1 MARVSGSSPA
11 SALDDA
17 RRIRCPLPSGVSASA
32 RRAPRPWCLVVRF
45 CLVSCLAFTFS
56 CQDPVGTTDGSP
68 PVDDEFDGG
77 SQVAD
82 QTPSTIQIQN
92 LALLGKVW
100 GFAKYHHPL
109 VVGGNHNWDYELF
122 RVVPAV
128 LAASDRTAAAGAI
141 VAWLDGLGAIPQC
154 TSCAQ
159 PPGQAHLQPEIEWID
174 DPTHLGAELSNRL
187 RSMHQNRPAVGGHR
201 YVAFVPNVRNP
212 DFSREALYGRQS
224 SPDAGYRLL
233 ALFRFWNIIEYWFP
247 YRDVMDEDWDGVLAE
262 FIPVVLGPM
271 NGDEYRLAMIRL
283 TGRVHDTHANLWAEL
298 HLRPPVGSNEVP
310 VSLRFVEGKAV
321 VCGYTHDQLGPA
333 TGLQVGDEIHR
344 IDGVPVETLIDSL
357 APYYPASNQAARLR
371 DFGRFLTRGSG
382 PAAISGMG
390 ADGSFDI
397 SASRAPRSSLD
408 LGRSYRHDLPGP
420 TFQRLSDSVAY
431 LKLSSVVAAE
441 ASSYIQQAQGAAVL
455 VIDIR
460 NYPSEFVVFALGGHL
475 VAGPEAFAR
484 FTKADPANPGT
495 FVWTEPVVHFPA
507 EPRFTGKVVILV
519 DETTQSQAEYTTMAF
534 RVAPDAIVVGSTT
547 AGADGNVSRIPLPG
561 NVESMIS
568 GIGVFYPD
576 GTPTQRIGILPD
588 LVVRPTVA
596 GIRAGRDEVLEAGVS
611 HALGRDF
618 RLQPATWSPGEGSP
632 GLEKWPPWR

>member
-187 RSMHQNRPAVGGHR
+187 RSMHQNRPAVGG
-201 YVAFVPNVRNP
+201 
-212 DFSREALYGRQS
+212 
-224 SPDAGYRLL
+224 
-233 ALFRFWNIIEYWFP
+233 
-247 YRDVMDEDWDGVLAE
+247 
-262 FIPVVLGPM
+262 
-271 NGDEYRLAMIRL
+271 
-283 TGRVHDTHANLWAEL
+283 TDT
-298 HLRPPVGSNEVP
+298 S
-310 VSLRFVEGKAV
+310 
-321 VCGYTHDQLGPA
+321 
-333 TGLQVGDEIHR
+333 
-344 IDGVPVETLIDSL
+344 
-357 APYYPASNQAARLR
+357 
-371 DFGRFLTRGSG
+371 
-382 PAAISGMG
+382 
-390 ADGSFDI
+390 
-397 SASRAPRSSLD
+397 
-408 LGRSYRHDLPGP
+408 RSYRTSAIP
-420 TFQRLSDSVAY
+420 T
-431 LKLSSVVAAE
+431 
-441 ASSYIQQAQGAAVL
+441 
-455 VIDIR
+455 
-460 NYPSEFVVFALGGHL
+460 
-475 VAGPEAFAR
+475 
-484 FTKADPANPGT
+484 
-495 FVWTEPVVHFPA
+495 
-507 EPRFTGKVVILV
+507 
-519 DETTQSQAEYTTMAF
+519 
-534 RVAPDAIVVGSTT
+534 
-547 AGADGNVSRIPLPG
+547 SRG
-561 NVESMIS
+561 RR
-568 GIGVFYPD
+568 Y
-576 GTPTQRIGILPD
+576 
-588 LVVRPTVA
+588 TVA
-596 GIRAGRDEVLEAGVS
+596 SLPPMQDTGCWPSSGSGTS
-611 HALGRDF
+611 SS
-618 RLQPATWSPGEGSP
+618 TGSP
-632 GLEKWPPWR
+632 IGTSWTRTGTVSWPSSSPSCWGR